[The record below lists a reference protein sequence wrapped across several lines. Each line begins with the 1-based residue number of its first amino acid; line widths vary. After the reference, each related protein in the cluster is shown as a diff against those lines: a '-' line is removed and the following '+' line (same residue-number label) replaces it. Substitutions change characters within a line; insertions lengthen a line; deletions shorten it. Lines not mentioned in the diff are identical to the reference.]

1 MPVLYCIW
9 AVVLLLAAPA
19 AAQQAQQS
27 QPPVEGTTGYTI
39 FARGEA
45 IGREDV
51 EVQRT
56 TAGATTII
64 SRTRLGPPV
73 NLLTRRA
80 EVRYRADG
88 SPESVYIDAQLNG
101 QDVNIETTFE
111 NGVATTKG
119 TEGTTAISESHQV
132 SPQTIV
138 LPNLLFGVY
147 EAVGRRLVN
156 MQPGGELRA
165 YIVPQAEIPIRI
177 RNVTTQRMQTGA
189 TTFDVRRY
197 ELIFAHPQRELAVT
211 LSVDERGGL
220 VSVNLPSQALDV
232 VRDDVSSP
240 TARTLLYSNAGDEPV
255 TIPASGFN
263 LGATLTRPK
272 SAAGARLP
280 AVILLGGSGAA
291 DRDGLGLGVPAI
303 GQLAGALAEAGF
315 LTVRYDKRGYGQ
327 SGGRSESATLSDYA
341 DDARAVFM
349 WLRNRRDVDPDRI
362 AVLGHSDGAW
372 VALLTASRERRF
384 AGVVSIAAPSTTG
397 AELVLEQQRYMLDQ
411 TKAPDRDAKI
421 ELQQRINTAV
431 MTGKGWEG
439 LPDEVRR
446 QADTPW
452 FQSLL
457 TFEPA
462 RVIRNVRQP
471 LLFVHGD
478 LDRQV
483 PVEHLTRLSEL
494 ARKEARSRSIEVVSV
509 RGVNHLLVPAT
520 TGHTSEYASLPDR
533 NVSKDVSS
541 AVAAWLDKTFK
552 AVDN

>member
-1 MPVLYCIW
+1 
-9 AVVLLLAAPA
+9 VV
-19 AAQQAQQS
+19 AQQAQQA
-27 QPPVEGTTGYTI
+27 QPPAEGTTGYTI
-39 FARGEA
+39 FARGEP

-101 QDVNIETTFE
+101 QDVSLETSFE

-119 TEGTTAISESHQV
+119 TEGQTIISETHKV

-197 ELIFAHPQRELAVT
+197 ELVFAHPQRELAVT
-211 LSVDERGGL
+211 LAVDERGGL
-220 VSVNLPSQALDV
+220 VSVNLPAQALDV

-272 SAAGARLP
+272 AAAGARLP
-280 AVILLGGSGAA
+280 AVILLGGSEAS
-291 DRDGLGLGVPAI
+291 DRDGIALGIPTI
-303 GQLAGALAEAGF
+303 GQLAGVLADAGF
-315 LTVRYDKRGYGQ
+315 LAVRYDKRGYGQ
-327 SGGRSESATLSDYA
+327 SGGRAESATLSDYA
-341 DDARAVFM
+341 DDARSVFM
-349 WLRNRRDVDPDRI
+349 WLRNRRDVDPNRI

-372 VALLTASRERRF
+372 VAFLAASRERRF

-397 AELVLEQQRYMLDQ
+397 AELVLEQQRYVLDQ
-411 TKAPDRDAKI
+411 TKAPDREAKI

-431 MTGKGWEG
+431 VTGRGWEG
-439 LPDEVRR
+439 LPDDVRR

-483 PVEHLTRLSEL
+483 PADHLTRLSEL

-509 RGVNHLLVPAT
+509 RGVNHLLVPAS
-520 TGHTSEYASLPDR
+520 TGHTTEYASLPDR
-533 NVSKDVSS
+533 NVSKDV
-541 AVAAWLDKTFK
+541 ANAITTWLDKTFK
-552 AVDN
+552 AVEN